1 MEWVKITC
9 NILDHRKIKMIRAR
23 PDGDTLIL
31 LWILMLTEAGKC
43 NRGGYLMVSDEY
55 PYSEET
61 LNILT
66 GIPLP
71 TVRLGLIAFTELGM
85 IDRKDGAI
93 FIKNWRKYQSED
105 KLEARR
111 EKERIRQQRHR
122 AKEREKMKALT
133 PPDPVSRDSETLL
146 SRDVTLEN
154 RQDKSREEKTT
165 TEKALSLLEGTTFA
179 KISRRDLESLEK
191 RHGSDLLLQFA
202 DVAAEMWRRDHVDRH
217 NPGGY
222 IHSLCCA
229 IVVPDW
235 YVPFEERLKMS
246 HERQQRLKARKARE
260 EEASH
265 NEAQKNAAMEDL
277 WASLSNEARE
287 GYLEKAT
294 ADLQKKHISVSPEVN
309 EIVAKSHA
317 WDEAQ
322 ACSHIQLC
330 EK

>member
-1 MEWVKITC
+1 MEWIKVMC
-9 NILDHRKIKMIRAR
+9 NILDHRKMKMIRGR
-23 PDGDTLIL
+23 PDGDALVL
-31 LWILMLTEAGKC
+31 LWLLMLTEAGKC
-43 NRGGYLMVSDEY
+43 NRGGYLMVSDDY
-55 PYSEET
+55 PYTEET
-61 LNILT
+61 LNIQT
-66 GIPLP
+66 GISLP
-71 TVRLGLIAFTELGM
+71 TVRLGLDAFAKLGM

-111 EKERIRQQRHR
+111 EKERLRQQRHR
-122 AKEREKMKALT
+122 AKEREKINALT

-165 TEKALSLLEGTTFA
+165 TEQALSLLEGTTFA

-202 DVAAEMWRRDHVDRH
+202 DVAAEMWRRDHADRH

-222 IHSLCCA
+222 LHSLCCSLA
-229 IVVPDW
+229 VPDW
-235 YVPFEERLKMS
+235 YVSFEERLKTS
-246 HERQQRLKARKARE
+246 RDRQQPLKAKKARE
-260 EEASH
+260 EEVSH
-265 NEAQKNAAMEDL
+265 NEAQKIAAMEGL
-277 WASLSNEARE
+277 WASLSDEARK

-294 ADLQKKHISVSPEVN
+294 ADLREKNIPVSPEVN
-309 EIVAKSHA
+309 ELVAKSNA

-322 ACSHIQLC
+322 ARSHDSAL
-330 EK
+330 